1 MRLAATLLACALT
14 LAAQNPPKFEVDPT
28 WPKPLP
34 AGWITGQ
41 LGGVCTDS
49 HDHVV
54 VVNRRDITDEEKE
67 TSQQAPPILMFD
79 AAGRWSTP
87 GAIRKCRRTPSTAAP
102 STAKTTSGSEPTAT
116 ASSRNTATMESC

>member
-1 MRLAATLLACALT
+1 MEPAAHSLEVLTKCALT

-41 LGGVCTDS
+41 LGGVCTDA

-67 TSQQAPPILMFD
+67 TSQQAPPILMPD
-79 AAGRWSTP
+79 AAGALAQP
-87 GAIRKCRRTPSTAAP
+87 
-102 STAKTTSGSEPTAT
+102 
-116 ASSRNTATMESC
+116 